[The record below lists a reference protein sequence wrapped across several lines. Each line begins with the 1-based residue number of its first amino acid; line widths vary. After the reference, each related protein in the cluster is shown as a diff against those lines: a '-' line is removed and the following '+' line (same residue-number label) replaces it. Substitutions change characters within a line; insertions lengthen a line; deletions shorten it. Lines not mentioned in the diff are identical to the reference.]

1 MDVRCWGEL
10 GVAELKK
17 GHGHYLEKV
26 VLATERGE
34 LEARAGSTGDA
45 VGVLLWVEAPL
56 VWESLLVDEVVPLA
70 VASPRGRES
79 GRGDG
84 EVQLWDFQTALGLG
98 EAWVNV

>member
-1 MDVRCWGEL
+1 MAAEGGKLEL
-10 GVAELKK
+10 GI
-17 GHGHYLEKV
+17 
-26 VLATERGE
+26 
-34 LEARAGSTGDA
+34 GSTGDA
-45 VGVLLWVEAPL
+45 VRVLFWVKPSAVGEA
-56 VWESLLVDEVVPLA
+56 VLVDEVVPLA